1 MTRRA
6 QGGFTLVE
14 LVIAMVLLG
23 AMMSLLY
30 SGITFTL
37 RSWDAADA
45 NGRRVSDRRIGENFL
60 RREIAETFPLRWKD
74 PTRLRF
80 AFEGGEHELS
90 FVSSRPAGI
99 AQGGLA
105 LVGVRVEDD
114 PKRAHVK
121 NLVMRRALAD
131 PDAADFKAL
140 DEAQPSILVPGVQ
153 GVEFAYFGGEN
164 DFSEPR
170 WSPTWTYPSH
180 MPAIVRIRLTDAD
193 GSPLPDM
200 IVPIMLGEE
209 AGCLEAALQRGC
221 QPRRS

>member
-1 MTRRA
+1 VRRRA

-14 LVIAMVLLG
+14 LVVAMVLLG
-23 AMMSLLY
+23 AIMSLLY
-30 SGITFTL
+30 SGITFAL

-60 RREIAETFPLRWKD
+60 RREVAETFPLRWKD
-74 PTRLRF
+74 PTQLRF
-80 AFEGGEHELS
+80 AFEGGEHALS

-105 LVGVRVEDD
+105 LVDVRVEDD
-114 PKRAHVK
+114 PKAARVK
-121 NLVMRRALAD
+121 NLVMRRSLAD
-131 PDAADFKAL
+131 ADAADFKAVA
-140 DEAQPSILVPGVQ
+140 DAKPSILVPDVQ
-153 GVEFAYFGGEN
+153 GVEFAYFGAES
-164 DFSEPR
+164 DFAEPR
-170 WSPTWTYPSH
+170 WYSSWPYPAR
-180 MPAIVRIRLTDAD
+180 MPAIVRVRLTDAD